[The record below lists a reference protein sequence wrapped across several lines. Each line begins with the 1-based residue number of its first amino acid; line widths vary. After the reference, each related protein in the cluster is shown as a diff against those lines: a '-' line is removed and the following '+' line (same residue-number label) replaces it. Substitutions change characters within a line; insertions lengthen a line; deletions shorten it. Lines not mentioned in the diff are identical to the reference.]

1 MQNWFRLLRELFF
14 QTKGQKARVTILRIF
29 IMSTNYTNNSLNQEF
44 CKFLAEPISLIICKL
59 IFLSIILICS
69 LVGNALI
76 ITVVSLRQELRKTI
90 NIFIVNMAVSDL
102 IFPLVSIPFS
112 LAGIATNSL
121 QWPIRDLPGLISC
134 KLSLFLTPVSVT
146 VSVQSLLW
154 IAMNRF
160 VAVVLPLKAN
170 LISSRFRAFA
180 IASTWVVAV
189 LISSTDLY
197 TTKFVQVGGNFYCI
211 REDSLIHKTFGYGRV
226 VLLTIAPLLLV
237 TILYFAIAVTLR
249 RQNKTLRCTA
259 VKEHSQRKTK
269 AIRMSLC
276 IIVTFNLCTLVYT
289 ILTIA
294 SLQSEAANLSCFVNN
309 VLWFLALLGMYLCS
323 VVNPFICFT
332 FVKSY
337 RRGVREIFTCR
348 NYGRGREDLE
358 NNKHGS

>member
-1 MQNWFRLLRELFF
+1 M
-14 QTKGQKARVTILRIF
+14 TILRIF
-29 IMSTNYTNNSLNQEF
+29 IMSTTYTNNSLNQEF

-69 LVGNALI
+69 LVGNVLI

-90 NIFIVNMAVSDL
+90 NFFIVNMAVSDL

-121 QWPIRDLPGLISC
+121 QWPIRGLPGLISC
-134 KLSLFLTPVSVT
+134 KLSEFLKPASLT

-154 IAMNRF
+154 IALDRF

-189 LISSTDLY
+189 LINSTDLY
-197 TTKFVQVGGNFYCI
+197 TTKLVEDGGNFYCI
-211 REDSLIHKTFGYGRV
+211 RENSMLRNTFGYGRV

-259 VKEHSQRKTK
+259 VKEHSQRKNK

-276 IIVTFNLCTLVYT
+276 IIVTFNLCALVYT

-294 SLQSEAANLSCFVNN
+294 SLQSETPITCLAYN
-309 VLWFLALLGMYLCS
+309 VLWFFALLGLYFSS

-337 RRGVREIFTCR
+337 RREVREIFTWR

-358 NNKHGS
+358 NNIHGS

>member
-44 CKFLAEPISLIICKL
+44 CKFLAEPIFVIICKL

-90 NIFIVNMAVSDL
+90 NFFIVNMAVSDL
-102 IFPLVSIPFS
+102 IIPLVSIPFS

-121 QWPIRDLPGLISC
+121 QWPIRGLPGLISC
-134 KLSLFLTPVSVT
+134 KISQFLKPASLT

-154 IAMNRF
+154 IALDRF

-189 LISSTDLY
+189 LINSTDLY
-197 TTKFVQVGGNFYCI
+197 TTKFVEVGGNFYCI

-276 IIVTFNLCTLVYT
+276 IIVTFNLCALVYT
-289 ILTIA
+289 ILTVA
-294 SLQSEAANLSCFVNN
+294 SLQSEIPITCLVYN
-309 VLWFLALLGMYLCS
+309 VLWFFGLLGLYFSS

-337 RRGVREIFTCR
+337 RRGVREIFTWR
-348 NYGRGREDLE
+348 NNGGGREDPE
-358 NNKHGS
+358 NNKHGR

>member
-1 MQNWFRLLRELFF
+1 
-14 QTKGQKARVTILRIF
+14 
-29 IMSTNYTNNSLNQEF
+29 
-44 CKFLAEPISLIICKL
+44 
-59 IFLSIILICS
+59 
-69 LVGNALI
+69 
-76 ITVVSLRQELRKTI
+76 
-90 NIFIVNMAVSDL
+90 MAVSDL

-112 LAGIATNSL
+112 LAGIAANSL
-121 QWPIRDLPGLISC
+121 QWPIRGLPGLISC
-134 KLSLFLTPVSVT
+134 KLSLFLTPVSLT

-154 IAMNRF
+154 IAMDRF
-160 VAVVLPLKAN
+160 VAVVSPLKAN

-197 TTKFVQVGGNFYCI
+197 TTKLVEVGGNFYCKS
-211 REDSLIHKTFGYGRV
+211 ENSMLHKTFGYGRV

-259 VKEHSQRKTK
+259 VKEHSQRKNK

-276 IIVTFNLCTLVYT
+276 IIVTFNLCALVYT
-289 ILTIA
+289 ILTIT
-294 SLQSEAANLSCFVNN
+294 SLQSEAPNLSCFVNN
-309 VLWFLALLGMYLCS
+309 ALWFFALLGMYLCS

-337 RRGVREIFTCR
+337 RRGVREIFT
-348 NYGRGREDLE
+348 
-358 NNKHGS
+358 

>member
-14 QTKGQKARVTILRIF
+14 QTKGQKARVTIFRIL
-29 IMSTNYTNNSLNQEF
+29 IMSANYTNNSLNQEF

-69 LVGNALI
+69 LVGNVLI

-90 NIFIVNMAVSDL
+90 NFFIVNMAVSDL
-102 IFPLVSIPFS
+102 IIPLVSIPFS

-121 QWPIRDLPGLISC
+121 QWPIRGLPGLISC
-134 KLSLFLTPVSVT
+134 KISQFLKPASLT

-154 IAMNRF
+154 IALDRF

-189 LISSTDLY
+189 LINSTDLY
-197 TTKFVQVGGNFYCI
+197 TTKFVEVGGNFYCI
-211 REDSLIHKTFGYGRV
+211 REDSLLHKTFGYGRV

-276 IIVTFNLCTLVYT
+276 IIVTFNLCALVYT

-294 SLQSEAANLSCFVNN
+294 SLQREAPNLSCFVNN

-337 RRGVREIFTCR
+337 RRGVREIFTWR
-348 NYGRGREDLE
+348 NYGGGREDLE

>member
-1 MQNWFRLLRELFF
+1 M
-14 QTKGQKARVTILRIF
+14 
-29 IMSTNYTNNSLNQEF
+29 
-44 CKFLAEPISLIICKL
+44 
-59 IFLSIILICS
+59 
-69 LVGNALI
+69 
-76 ITVVSLRQELRKTI
+76 
-90 NIFIVNMAVSDL
+90 
-102 IFPLVSIPFS
+102 
-112 LAGIATNSL
+112 
-121 QWPIRDLPGLISC
+121 ISC
-134 KLSLFLTPVSVT
+134 KLSLFLTPVSLT

-154 IAMNRF
+154 IAMDRF
-160 VAVVLPLKAN
+160 VAVVSPLKAN

-189 LISSTDLY
+189 LLSSTDLY
-197 TTKFVQVGGNFYCI
+197 TTKLVEVGGNFYCK
-211 REDSLIHKTFGYGRV
+211 RENSMLHKTFGYGRV

-276 IIVTFNLCTLVYT
+276 IIVTFNLCALVYT

-294 SLQSEAANLSCFVNN
+294 SLQREAPDLSCFFVDN
-309 VLWFLALLGMYLCS
+309 VLWFLALLGMYLSS

-337 RRGVREIFTCR
+337 RRGVREIFTWR

-358 NNKHGS
+358 NNKHSS